1 MVHRGEELL
10 VGVGHSHLLLEEL
23 YGLDGRHV
31 RKVFAQHPRA
41 VHHVARQEQVF
52 AARTRCDDV
61 DRRVDTFVGELA
73 VELELHVAR
82 ALELFENHLVHL
94 RTGVDQRRGDDRQRP
109 FLLRVAGCTEETL
122 GFVERR
128 RINLPSVVAT
138 RLCSSTFNCVSALM

>member
-1 MVHRGEELL
+1 MLEVREIYKTFNAGTINEKRAMN
-10 VGVGHSHLLLEEL
+10 GVTLTLNEG
-23 YGLDGRHV
+23 D
-31 RKVFAQHPRA
+31 FAT
-41 VHHVARQEQVF
+41 VIGGNGARQEQVF

-122 GFVERR
+122 GFVERVGIHTA
-128 RINLPSVVAT
+128 RIGQG
-138 RLCSSTFNCVSALM
+138 ALGRCGWSCRHVPGG